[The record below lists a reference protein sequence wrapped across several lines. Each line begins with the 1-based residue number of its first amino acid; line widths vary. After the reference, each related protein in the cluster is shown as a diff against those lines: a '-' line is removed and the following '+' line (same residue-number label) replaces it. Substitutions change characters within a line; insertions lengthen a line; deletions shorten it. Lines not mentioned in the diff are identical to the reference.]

1 MLSLLVSFVSAANDT
16 VNIRDVKLRYCNGT
30 GELTKMLEL
39 NTEANKTESLCLE
52 FENEGAATATVGLN
66 FVDGTLTADTDQ
78 KKACLPE
85 GERELFWQYITWYDQ
100 QFTLP
105 GRMKKRV
112 IATATFPEWYVGMSY
127 GCATYFLVDAQPQQ
141 VEQDGNMFNV
151 FARVG
156 SFIDIFVDGIINAKL
171 VTAPV
176 EGYGYTDMAHNSNF
190 VIYRKNLW
198 TLAMRTTLYNT
209 GNVAVTGDVVL
220 ERSTWWGIFSS
231 HSTYEW
237 HKFLPRQ
244 SITLEKDIPWYIAL
258 VVWGPVQADLEVEY
272 TPVVLGKNY
281 TEVSSDI
288 LIDTN
293 GLFLFPWII
302 VVLFLLL
309 VIKYFQDKKRK
320 VVVPKTSRT
329 LSYDTKKKTEE
340 VVSPKKTVST
350 PATKKVSTPRTKQN
364 TSNKKTSS

>member
-1 MLSLLVSFVSAANDT
+1 M
-16 VNIRDVKLRYCNGT
+16 
-30 GELTKMLEL
+30 
-39 NTEANKTESLCLE
+39 
-52 FENEGAATATVGLN
+52 
-66 FVDGTLTADTDQ
+66 
-78 KKACLPE
+78 
-85 GERELFWQYITWYDQ
+85 
-100 QFTLP
+100 
-105 GRMKKRV
+105 
-112 IATATFPEWYVGMSY
+112 
-127 GCATYFLVDAQPQQ
+127 
-141 VEQDGNMFNV
+141 
-151 FARVG
+151 
-156 SFIDIFVDGIINAKL
+156 
-171 VTAPV
+171 
-176 EGYGYTDMAHNSNF
+176 
-190 VIYRKNLW
+190 
-198 TLAMRTTLYNT
+198 
-209 GNVAVTGDVVL
+209 
-220 ERSTWWGIFSS
+220 
-231 HSTYEW
+231 
-237 HKFLPRQ
+237 
-244 SITLEKDIPWYIAL
+244 
-258 VVWGPVQADLEVEY
+258 QADLEVEY